1 MLTVVTEDV
10 VNTSCIGLLPGQ
22 GLTCT
27 TNRLGKMDG
36 RIVFI
41 LDDAHS
47 VGFLKEVLQSVFSD
61 ALTVIEDVD
70 HIVLGSTSPRI
81 DSVVPYL

>member
-1 MLTVVTEDV
+1 
-10 VNTSCIGLLPGQ
+10 
-22 GLTCT
+22 
-27 TNRLGKMDG
+27 MDG